1 MEEFENVCQMDLDD
15 EMIMKH
21 QESMT
26 KSKNGFSSGKKRF

>member
-21 QESMT
+21 QESINRN
-26 KSKNGFSSGKKRF
+26 SRFSSGKKRY

>member
-21 QESMT
+21 QESVN
-26 KSKNGFSSGKKRF
+26 KSRFSSGKKRF